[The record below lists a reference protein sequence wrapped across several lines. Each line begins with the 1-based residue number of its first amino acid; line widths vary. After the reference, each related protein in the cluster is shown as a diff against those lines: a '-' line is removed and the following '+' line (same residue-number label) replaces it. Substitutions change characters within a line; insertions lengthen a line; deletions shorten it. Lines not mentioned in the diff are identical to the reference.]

1 MGLHRAFQRAPSP
14 PGQAGRHGTTKARFK
29 QMKRIL
35 SIALCGA
42 LCAAT
47 LAACG
52 GSSSSSTAASAETL
66 TGTAKGFGGDVTA
79 TLTVEDG
86 AITACTLTGDD
97 ETPEI
102 GGAALVDTAGYLAT
116 ILAAAQAINSCA
128 AALFCA
134 PGKTGKKAR
143 PGGRRFRAG
152 L

>member
-1 MGLHRAFQRAPSP
+1 
-14 PGQAGRHGTTKARFK
+14 
-29 QMKRIL
+29 MKRIL

-102 GGAALVDTAGYLAT
+102 GGATLVDTAGYLAT
-116 ILAAAQAINSCA
+116 ILAAAQE
-128 AALFCA
+128 
-134 PGKTGKKAR
+134 
-143 PGGRRFRAG
+143 
-152 L
+152 

>member
-1 MGLHRAFQRAPSP
+1 MGLHRAFRRAPSP

-29 QMKRIL
+29 HIKRIL

-116 ILAAAQAINSCA
+116 ILAAAQE
-128 AALFCA
+128 
-134 PGKTGKKAR
+134 
-143 PGGRRFRAG
+143 
-152 L
+152 

>member
-1 MGLHRAFQRAPSP
+1 
-14 PGQAGRHGTTKARFK
+14 
-29 QMKRIL
+29 MKRIL
-35 SIALCGA
+35 SIALSGA
-42 LCAAT
+42 LCFS

-52 GSSSSSTAASAETL
+52 GSSSSTAASSAAETL

-116 ILAAAQAINSCA
+116 ILAAAQAINSCV

>member
-1 MGLHRAFQRAPSP
+1 MRQPPEHAQVCAFLEMGLHRAFRRAPSP

-29 QMKRIL
+29 HIKRIL

-116 ILAAAQAINSCA
+116 ILAAAQE
-128 AALFCA
+128 
-134 PGKTGKKAR
+134 
-143 PGGRRFRAG
+143 
-152 L
+152 

>member
-1 MGLHRAFQRAPSP
+1 
-14 PGQAGRHGTTKARFK
+14 
-29 QMKRIL
+29 MKRIL

-102 GGAALVDTAGYLAT
+102 GGATLVDTAGYLAT
-116 ILAAAQAINSCA
+116 ILAAAQLFMACA

>member
-1 MGLHRAFQRAPSP
+1 
-14 PGQAGRHGTTKARFK
+14 
-29 QMKRIL
+29 MKRIL

-152 L
+152 VCKAKAQYSSCRPSRAFI

>member
-1 MGLHRAFQRAPSP
+1 
-14 PGQAGRHGTTKARFK
+14 
-29 QMKRIL
+29 MKRIL

-52 GSSSSSTAASAETL
+52 GSSSSSTAASAESL

-116 ILAAAQAINSCA
+116 ILAAAQE
-128 AALFCA
+128 
-134 PGKTGKKAR
+134 
-143 PGGRRFRAG
+143 
-152 L
+152 

>member
-1 MGLHRAFQRAPSP
+1 
-14 PGQAGRHGTTKARFK
+14 
-29 QMKRIL
+29 MKRIL

-116 ILAAAQAINSCA
+116 ILAAAQLFMACA
-128 AALFCA
+128 AAFFSVSQKRHA
-134 PGKTGKKAR
+134 PGGTHFCLL
-143 PGGRRFRAG
+143 RRSEILPPWYPPFRQN
-152 L
+152 

>member
-1 MGLHRAFQRAPSP
+1 MRLIITKVRPDVKMRQPPEHAQVCAFLEMGLHRAFRRAPSP

-29 QMKRIL
+29 HIKRIL

-116 ILAAAQAINSCA
+116 ILAAAQE
-128 AALFCA
+128 
-134 PGKTGKKAR
+134 
-143 PGGRRFRAG
+143 
-152 L
+152 

>member
-1 MGLHRAFQRAPSP
+1 
-14 PGQAGRHGTTKARFK
+14 
-29 QMKRIL
+29 MKRIL

-97 ETPEI
+97 ETPRDRRRRP
-102 GGAALVDTAGYLAT
+102 GAA
-116 ILAAAQAINSCA
+116 AAA
-128 AALFCA
+128 
-134 PGKTGKKAR
+134 
-143 PGGRRFRAG
+143 GRGRQR

>member
-1 MGLHRAFQRAPSP
+1 
-14 PGQAGRHGTTKARFK
+14 
-29 QMKRIL
+29 MKRIL

-66 TGTAKGFGGDVTA
+66 TG
-79 TLTVEDG
+79 
-86 AITACTLTGDD
+86 DD

-116 ILAAAQAINSCA
+116 ILAAAQE
-128 AALFCA
+128 
-134 PGKTGKKAR
+134 
-143 PGGRRFRAG
+143 
-152 L
+152 

>member
-1 MGLHRAFQRAPSP
+1 
-14 PGQAGRHGTTKARFK
+14 
-29 QMKRIL
+29 MKRIL
-35 SIALCGA
+35 SIALSGA
-42 LCAAT
+42 LCFS

-52 GSSSSSTAASAETL
+52 GSSSSTAASSAAETL

-116 ILAAAQAINSCA
+116 ILAAAQE
-128 AALFCA
+128 
-134 PGKTGKKAR
+134 
-143 PGGRRFRAG
+143 
-152 L
+152 